1 MNSDR
6 DKATPA
12 MQLTLPLPYPKDRPE
27 ALIRTTG
34 TGPTRGKTRVVR
46 PNQASDGRSDT
57 SRGRRSR
64 SSGVPSRLAPTGGP
78 GRARPW
84 RLDERTCE
92 IGRRGV
98 EAARALLGDP
108 AAGEKRGA
116 TGQIAAPESDRRR
129 AGRAA

>member
-1 MNSDR
+1 MDSER
-6 DKATPA
+6 DQATPA
-12 MQLTLPLPYPKDRPE
+12 MQLTFPLRYREDRPE
-27 ALIRTTG
+27 ALLWTG
-34 TGPTRGKTRVVR
+34 ETRPTRGKTRAVP
-46 PNQASDGRSDT
+46 PNRASDGRSDT
-57 SRGRRSR
+57 SPGRRSR
-64 SSGVPSRLAPTGGP
+64 STRVPSRSAPADRP

-108 AAGEKRGA
+108 DTGERRGAAGPIE
-116 TGQIAAPESDRRR
+116 APQSDRRR

>member
-6 DKATPA
+6 DQATPA
-12 MQLTLPLPYPKDRPE
+12 MQLTFPLPYPKDRPE
-27 ALIRTTG
+27 ALLRTAG
-34 TGPTRGKTRVVR
+34 TRLTRGKTRAVP
-46 PNQASDGRSDT
+46 PNQASHGRSET
-57 SRGRRSR
+57 SGRRSR
-64 SSGVPSRLAPTGGP
+64 STRVPSRLAPTGPP
-78 GRARPW
+78 GSARPW

-108 AAGEKRGA
+108 AAGEQPEA
-116 TGQIAAPESDRRR
+116 TDQIEAPQSGRRR

>member
-6 DKATPA
+6 DQETPA
-12 MQLTLPLPYPKDRPE
+12 MQLTFPLPYSKDRPE
-27 ALIRTTG
+27 ALLRTAG
-34 TGPTRGKTRVVR
+34 TRPTRGKTRAVR
-46 PNQASDGRSDT
+46 PNQAADGRSDT
-57 SRGRRSR
+57 SSGRRSR
-64 SSGVPSRLAPTGGP
+64 STRVPSKLAPTDGP

-108 AAGEKRGA
+108 GVGEKRGA
-116 TGQIAAPESDRRR
+116 ADQTEAPQSDRRR